1 MTKTLLKKKWLLP
14 DEMKLGFMQCNRR
27 KVSHYLAGKICG
39 HEIWIKW
46 NGIDW
51 VVLKGEGRLECHQA
65 SIISFTRPD
74 KVLWKNAEAPSMARH
89 KSTSGTLASRE
100 SYAFLYKQ
108 IKAREDL
115 SSCGFKKQGSF
126 LENKV
131 VFELGSS
138 RKKVCLRRRLNQ
150 FTSWINFMVLFFWN
164 FRWERPG
171 EALTLWKES
180 ISVKGK
186 SDRPE

>member
-1 MTKTLLKKKWLLP
+1 
-14 DEMKLGFMQCNRR
+14 
-27 KVSHYLAGKICG
+27 
-39 HEIWIKW
+39 
-46 NGIDW
+46 
-51 VVLKGEGRLECHQA
+51 
-65 SIISFTRPD
+65 
-74 KVLWKNAEAPSMARH
+74 MARH
-89 KSTSGTLASRE
+89 KATSGTLASRE

-115 SSCGFKKQGSF
+115 SSCGFKKQGSVQWIC

-150 FTSWINFMVLFFWN
+150 FTSWINFIVLFFWN

-180 ISVKGK
+180 ISGKGK
-186 SDRPE
+186 AIGQINEERGTGSTSGMRASKSRFVVQVTVFIRFDKIDLMHI

>member
-1 MTKTLLKKKWLLP
+1 
-14 DEMKLGFMQCNRR
+14 
-27 KVSHYLAGKICG
+27 
-39 HEIWIKW
+39 
-46 NGIDW
+46 
-51 VVLKGEGRLECHQA
+51 VLKGEGRLECHQA
-65 SIISFTRPD
+65 SIISFTQPD
-74 KVLWKNAEAPSMARH
+74 STNFEVLWKNAEAPPMARH
-89 KSTSGTLASRE
+89 KATSGTLASRE

-115 SSCGFKKQGSF
+115 SSCGFEKQGSVQWIC

-180 ISVKGK
+180 ISGKGK
-186 SDRPE
+186 SDRPD